1 MMTALFSSHALLPVL
16 GIFSFAHIQ
25 VDCAIANR
33 YFTSTYGLQHFNN
46 GADAYGLLRKSVEN
60 RLSQPGLTESD
71 QLNLN
76 RQNKAKRKLPKHH
89 VRSYSQNLENKIST
103 AFPNE
108 GDVQRN
114 SSNSRVSGGVWSFHT
129 ETPNEESTAPG
140 PSFDNSTA
148 SIVTA
153 VIGRTAFLPC
163 TVRNLGDRTVSW
175 IRRADLSVLSVGRD
189 RYIQD
194 RRFQVMASATGL
206 PLSSWAL
213 QLAYPSPGDSGVYEC
228 QLGSVPKISRHV
240 TLRVIA
246 RTARIWGG
254 PQLYVNSGSGVN
266 LTCQLTG
273 VAEPSRQQIGV
284 ADTHTQYQA
293 LYASSWSNRTTVQ
306 DGGVPGLEPSVK
318 ASVSTR
324 KNGAI
329 LRNANSVG
337 REETASHVFWYHNGE
352 VVNYEHMKI
361 KGDSSRGIDGARGLV
376 DNGNTTYAKQDPV
389 VMMSVLRIRHARAS
403 HSGNY
408 SCAPSDALPAHITL
422 HVLHGEHPP
431 AAMQDPQPSGAT
443 KLITAITGPHR
454 SPSLWWSWQR
464 PLVGFASLAHVVLV
478 LYAASVVTPL

>member
-361 KGDSSRGIDGARGLV
+361 KCV
-376 DNGNTTYAKQDPV
+376 
-389 VMMSVLRIRHARAS
+389 
-403 HSGNY
+403 
-408 SCAPSDALPAHITL
+408 
-422 HVLHGEHPP
+422 
-431 AAMQDPQPSGAT
+431 
-443 KLITAITGPHR
+443 
-454 SPSLWWSWQR
+454 
-464 PLVGFASLAHVVLV
+464 
-478 LYAASVVTPL
+478 